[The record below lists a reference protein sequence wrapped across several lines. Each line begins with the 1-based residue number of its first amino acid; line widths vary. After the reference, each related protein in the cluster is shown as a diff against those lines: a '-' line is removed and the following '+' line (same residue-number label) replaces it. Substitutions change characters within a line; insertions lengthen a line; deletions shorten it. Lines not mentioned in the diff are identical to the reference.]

1 MKKTIYQ
8 FITENLDEH
17 GRFTASRL
25 CDEQESGLVP
35 PLGTED
41 AHYYTIDI
49 QPNPEPARQLIA
61 DLRNYMAE
69 PSQQN
74 RMQIYKFLPS
84 VGFAY
89 YCDNFLNE
97 FTEDE
102 MNVVAFDLAR
112 RFFYNSDNRY
122 PVKFA
127 LLLFGLYGMEQIKET
142 DPELW
147 QDIVRVA
154 HCEEFTF
161 AFLYACKIKNYLP
174 QEEIWELLQVTGS
187 WGKVF
192 AIIDCKCRND
202 EERFWL
208 LENGPDTA
216 VEYSP
221 LAVKLITETHLEKLL
236 AQQLTYSQ
244 YKGAVACIGNY
255 LLMFKQFSLKE
266 IEANFNIQEINTQ
279 HLLELLLEQ
288 AQHFV
293 SSADDVLEMIS
304 YATTLT
310 SLMDEKNLPQ
320 LDINQAQLLIANFEK
335 IIYSKDWS
343 PEIQTNLIKDGKINY
358 SLCDLAFE
366 LDMDIWQQLYDYW
379 LQHPEEA
386 ELFSYLLSYD
396 VEGRSERVLQQITT
410 FMPYYTSSETTLL
423 VPLRYLVDHP
433 GQGEGIICAAL
444 KSFFELPRGFAC
456 KLLDIWGLEYI
467 TPAIRYALVEAA
479 QLCTNDFISA
489 HISCLLQGKHFDL
502 EKYVREQHAKKE
514 SAS

>member
-1 MKKTIYQ
+1 MKETMYQ
-8 FITENLDEH
+8 FITKHLDDH
-17 GRFTASRL
+17 GRFTEETL
-25 CDEQESGLVP
+25 CDAQSTELTP

-41 AHYYTIDI
+41 AHYYTIDT
-49 QPNPEPARQLIA
+49 QPNPEPAQKLVTE
-61 DLRNYMAE
+61 LRNYMAE

-74 RMQIYKFLPS
+74 RTQIYKTLS
-84 VGFAY
+84 TVGFAY
-89 YCDNFLNE
+89 YCDNFLNA

-112 RFFYNSDNRY
+112 RFFYNADNRY

-142 DPELW
+142 EPELW

-174 QEEIWELLQVTGS
+174 QQEIWELVRVTSS

-192 AIIDCKCRND
+192 AIIDCKCHTE
-202 EERFWL
+202 EERLWL

-221 LAVKLITETHLEKLL
+221 LAVKLITETHLEELL
-236 AQQLTYSQ
+236 AKELTYPQ

-255 LLMFKQFSLKE
+255 LLMFLQFTHKE
-266 IEANFNIQEINTQ
+266 IEDNFNTSAINLQ
-279 HLLELLLEQ
+279 LLLEELLDK
-288 AQHFV
+288 AEHFV

-310 SLMDEKNLPQ
+310 RLREEQNLPQ
-320 LDINQAQLLIANFEK
+320 LSLNQAQLLIARFEK

-343 PEIQTNLIKDGKINY
+343 PEIQANLIKDDKINY

-366 LDMDIWQQLYDYW
+366 LNMDIWQQLYDYW
-379 LQHPEEA
+379 LQHPQESN
-386 ELFSYLLSYD
+386 LFSYLLSYEE
-396 VEGRSERVLQQITT
+396 EGRAERVLQQITA
-410 FMPYYTSSETTLL
+410 FISYYTTEETTLL
-423 VPLRYLVDHP
+423 VPLRYLADHP
-433 GQGEGIICAAL
+433 GRGEGIICAAL
-444 KSFFELPRGFAC
+444 KGFFELPRGFAC

-467 TPAIRYALVEAA
+467 TPAINFALLEAA
-479 QLCTNDFISA
+479 RLTTNDFIGA

-502 EKYVREQHAKKE
+502 EQYIRNRQKKE
-514 SAS
+514 QQ